1 MLNSKSNRWSRHA
14 IHHSQLDS
22 SSLAA
27 EFANSFANLS
37 AKFFA
42 QLMMLST
49 AFLALSL
56 LNVSGFANAHPIAT
70 PIATSITA
78 PAKPEQWT
86 SNAEKE
92 GVRFVKVRSSSDMQS
107 QSVDGKVEAI
117 RQTLITAQIAGAI
130 THLPVQAGD
139 VVKAGQLL
147 VKIDARAAQQQV
159 QAGQAQVAAAQAE
172 LAVAQKELDRQK
184 LLHSKNFI
192 SAAQLDRA
200 QAQFL
205 AAQAQAKAQIAQA
218 GAQQT
223 QSGFYTINAP
233 YDGIVASMPSA
244 LGEMA
249 MPGKSLMS
257 IVDPKQLRISANVPQ
272 QMLAMW
278 MKDEGKLE
286 LSIAG
291 ITQTWTQPL
300 NKWTVLPTLD
310 AQTYTAQIR
319 YDLKSSDFKD
329 ALKPGMFA
337 RLQWIS
343 SKAAANSV
351 TPSTASEQRFYVP
364 KQAIIKRAEVDAVY
378 VQSATGQVLLRQVR
392 LGPVLGNEREILSG
406 VSKDE
411 MVALNPIQAGALPSK
426 ATKPAQP
433 AQQ

>member
-1 MLNSKSNRWSRHA
+1 
-14 IHHSQLDS
+14 
-22 SSLAA
+22 
-27 EFANSFANLS
+27 
-37 AKFFA
+37 
-42 QLMMLST
+42 
-49 AFLALSL
+49 LSL
-56 LNVSGFANAHPIAT
+56 LNVSGFANANPIAT
-70 PIATSITA
+70 PV
-78 PAKPEQWT
+78 KLEQ
-86 SNAEKE
+86 SPGNAEKE

-278 MKDEGKLE
+278 MKDQGKLE

-291 ITQTWTQPL
+291 IAQTWALPL

-343 SKAAANSV
+343 NKAASNSV
-351 TPSTASEQRFYVP
+351 APNTSSEQRFYVP
-364 KQAIIKRAEVDAVY
+364 KQAILKRAEVDAVY

-406 VSKDE
+406 VSKDD

-426 ATKPAQP
+426 ATKSAQPAQP

>member
-37 AKFFA
+37 AKFFV
-42 QLMMLST
+42 QLMILST
-49 AFLALSL
+49 AFLVLSL
-56 LNVSGFANAHPIAT
+56 FNVSGFANAHPIAT
-70 PIATSITA
+70 PVKLERS
-78 PAKPEQWT
+78 P
-86 SNAEKE
+86 SNSEKE

-291 ITQTWTQPL
+291 IAGIAQTWTLPL

-343 SKAAANSV
+343 SKAATNSV
-351 TPSTASEQRFYVP
+351 APSTASEQRFYVP
-364 KQAIIKRAEVDAVY
+364 KQAIFKRAEVDAVY

-406 VSKDE
+406 VSKDD

-426 ATKPAQP
+426 ATKPAQSVKP